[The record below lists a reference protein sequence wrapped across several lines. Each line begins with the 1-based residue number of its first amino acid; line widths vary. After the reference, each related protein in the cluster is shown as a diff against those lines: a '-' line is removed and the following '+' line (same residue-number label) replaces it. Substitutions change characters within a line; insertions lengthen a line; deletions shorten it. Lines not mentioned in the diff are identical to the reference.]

1 MTNNTSAPD
10 LFQQGNQIQTIATK
24 AATCNKNGF
33 SLIELLIATGL
44 VSILFLTISAM
55 FMTFLVGNSSIVF
68 RKRVANEGNQALK
81 TMEHYIRGARSADC
95 ITPNQ
100 ITLED
105 PDGNVTTFRLSDY
118 LTVPTLMMNNSPL
131 TSNGVAVTTPG
142 DLFTCTAT
150 GRNTF
155 VGINFELAVRNR
167 GQTLDQISEQFS
179 SQVQLRN

>member
-1 MTNNTSAPD
+1 MTKKINLPK
-10 LFQQGNQIQTIATK
+10 LFNKGKAYQTFPPE
-24 AATCNKNGF
+24 AANSKKNGF

-44 VSILFLTISAM
+44 VSILFLAISAM
-55 FMTFLVGNSSIVF
+55 FMTFLVGNSSITF
-68 RKRVANEGNQALK
+68 RKRIANEGNQALK

-95 ITPNQ
+95 STANQ
-100 ITLED
+100 ITVED
-105 PDGNVTTFRLSDY
+105 PEGNVTTFSLAASP
-118 LTVPTLMMNNSPL
+118 LVPTLMMNNSPL